1 MSSTNYFDEVS
12 RGEQNAHDNTTQQV
26 LQSLAIVDDNNL
38 KNILL
43 PQQSSHSDDSRNEL
57 FMLQDSTY
65 AELLFDCN
73 NEELFRSLEG
83 ESAFH
88 QDSSSTKNFSE
99 KEKTEDENK
108 NIYTLNIM
116 TSDFQHTNTNCI
128 VEDDAFHEN
137 YHDKTAL
144 IPKEVNPITHP
155 IVLFHL
161 DKSHM
166 ITSYEDTG
174 ANKSYVNKKLIDKY
188 RLHSLVNK
196 SQARIQIANAE
207 YMASGGS
214 IQLSIAHGFDKV
226 TYTFQ
231 IINIPMFDTIILGRD
246 LLEVFNLLLTIAIPA
261 SKYADKLILQ
271 RISQQ
276 EIDLIKSEFLDPH
289 ICKDEDFMNDAEK
302 AERKEYLSRLIIKI
316 NIY

>member
-1 MSSTNYFDEVS
+1 
-12 RGEQNAHDNTTQQV
+12 
-26 LQSLAIVDDNNL
+26 
-38 KNILL
+38 
-43 PQQSSHSDDSRNEL
+43 
-57 FMLQDSTY
+57 
-65 AELLFDCN
+65 
-73 NEELFRSLEG
+73 
-83 ESAFH
+83 
-88 QDSSSTKNFSE
+88 
-99 KEKTEDENK
+99 
-108 NIYTLNIM
+108 
-116 TSDFQHTNTNCI
+116 
-128 VEDDAFHEN
+128 
-137 YHDKTAL
+137 
-144 IPKEVNPITHP
+144 
-155 IVLFHL
+155 
-161 DKSHM
+161 
-166 ITSYEDTG
+166 
-174 ANKSYVNKKLIDKY
+174 
-188 RLHSLVNK
+188 VNK